1 MDPRTHRQ
9 ALRDQQYY
17 PAIIPPSS
25 VTLTFLGNRTSA
37 SIAPPHQLVLV
48 FDSISPQGAIALVT
62 FDGSDPCSF
71 DSKPN
76 PAARAVALNPS
87 ETEYRVP
94 LPALLDGASAY
105 AFRARVRVLDAT
117 MQQWS
122 AQATAD
128 FASPTQAPLKISA
141 AAQVSECIM
150 ITWWLILISI
160 GLAAWNQE
168 MAF

>member
-1 MDPRTHRQ
+1 M
-9 ALRDQQYY
+9 
-17 PAIIPPSS
+17 
-25 VTLTFLGNRTSA
+25 TLTFLGNRTST
-37 SIAPPHQLVLV
+37 SIAPPHELLLV
-48 FDSISPQGAIALVT
+48 FDSIPQEAFALVT

-76 PAARAVALNPS
+76 SAARAVALSPS
-87 ETEYRVP
+87 ANEYRVP
-94 LPALLDGASAY
+94 LPAKLVDGATAY
-105 AFRARVRVLDAT
+105 AFRVRVRALDAT

-150 ITWWLILISI
+150 ITCLLILISI